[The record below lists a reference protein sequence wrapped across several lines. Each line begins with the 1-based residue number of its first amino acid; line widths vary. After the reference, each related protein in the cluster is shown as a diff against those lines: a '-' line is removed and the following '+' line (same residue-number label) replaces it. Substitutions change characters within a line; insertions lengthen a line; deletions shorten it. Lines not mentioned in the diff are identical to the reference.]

1 MPKRVSLGACLTR
14 STMDPLDADPAAES
28 ARVAEASLV
37 SVIIPTYQRRDRL
50 RRALAS
56 LGDQTVEP
64 DAYEVIV
71 SVDGSTDG
79 TCEMLSGYA
88 AAYRLNVVAGPRRG
102 RAAACNAALASA
114 RGEVLVV
121 LDDDMRVVPEFIERH
136 RRHHALGSRLCV
148 LGPVPVELLEDSSRA
163 ARYVQA
169 KFAAHLARL
178 AEPDHVYVPR
188 DFYSGNSSLRVEV
201 LRELDG
207 FDESFTAYGNE
218 DVELALRLRTA
229 GVTLRYDDE
238 AIAYQEYSKDL
249 RGLMDD
255 TRAKGGT
262 TVLLARMHP
271 DVFGALRLA
280 SPFDNSRAWLAA
292 RAVLLRGVR
301 RAPSAHAALVAVG
314 VLLERAGCWR
324 LPLFYRAALDYAFW
338 AGVDA
343 ELRGAADGDDFA
355 WLAAALARGP
365 IELLIHRQPD
375 AGSSGRSSGS
385 VQS

>member
-1 MPKRVSLGACLTR
+1 MPKGVSSGRLPDTLDNGTHLT
-14 STMDPLDADPAAES
+14 SIPAAES

-37 SVIIPTYQRRDRL
+37 SVIIPTYQRRDGL

-56 LGDQTVEP
+56 LVDQTVEP

-71 SVDGSTDG
+71 AVDGSTDG

-136 RRHHALGSRLCV
+136 RRHHASGSRLCV
-148 LGPVPVELLEDSSRA
+148 LGPVPVELLEDSPRA

-169 KFAAHLARL
+169 KFAVHLARL

-188 DFYSGNSSLRVEV
+188 DFYSGNSSLRAEV

-229 GVTLRYDDE
+229 GVTLRYDGE
-238 AIAYQEYSKDL
+238 AVAYQEYSKDL

-255 TRAKGGT
+255 TRERWHDRAAGADASGRFRRPST
-262 TVLLARMHP
+262 RLALRQLPCLARRP
-271 DVFGALRLA
+271 RSAAARGAA
-280 SPFDNSRAWLAA
+280 SAKRARRARRGCGAA
-292 RAVLLRGVR
+292 RAGRLLAPAAVL
-301 RAPSAHAALVAVG
+301 
-314 VLLERAGCWR
+314 
-324 LPLFYRAALDYAFW
+324 
-338 AGVDA
+338 
-343 ELRGAADGDDFA
+343 
-355 WLAAALARGP
+355 
-365 IELLIHRQPD
+365 
-375 AGSSGRSSGS
+375 SGS
-385 VQS
+385 ARLRILGRRRRGTPRGRRWW